1 MAYCDFPFP
10 PNSPTFPTQP
20 QTMQYL
26 ENYCKHYNLYQHIKF
41 QHRVDH
47 VSLREGNSSDK
58 DRWVVKV
65 TNLHDGSL
73 ECDEFDA
80 VIVCNG

>member
-10 PNSPTFPTQP
+10 PNSPTFPTQH

-26 ENYCKHYNLYQHIKF
+26 ENYCKHYNLKQHIKF
-41 QHRVDH
+41 RHRVDH
-47 VSLREGNSSDK
+47 VSLQEGIENTK
-58 DRWVVKV
+58 QKWAVQI
-65 TNLHDGSL
+65 TNLSDDST
-73 ECDEFDA
+73 EYEEFDG

>member
-1 MAYCDFPFP
+1 MAYSDFPFP
-10 PNSPTFPTQP
+10 PNSPTLPTQY

-26 ENYCKHYNLYQHIKF
+26 ENYCKHYNINQHIKF

-47 VSLREGNSSDK
+47 VSLQEDETRTRK
-58 DRWVVKV
+58 WVVQITDLRNDSV
-65 TNLHDGSL
+65 QC
-73 ECDEFDA
+73 EEFDG